1 MLGCLP
7 LGAPCS
13 PCGRGERRGLRG
25 LPPGSPDLRRAGRG
39 DTSPGSLCSF
49 GCRCGFR
56 YKRVGF
62 PWWLPLRI
70 VKPRAPQT
78 PTHSAGA
85 LPRMWTKALAAHTQS
100 FQKTALSGGWKSG
113 NARRLEGRGRLAGR
127 LRCGGRQERG
137 AWRIECFTAAGKEG
151 RTDRRMEGKKGD
163 VPAQNCPQIRRECS
177 GLRGRGRGARSAS
190 TGGGLPTFLLK
201 GTGMGE

>member
-13 PCGRGERRGLRG
+13 PCGCGERRGLRG
-25 LPPGSPDLRRAGRG
+25 LPPSSPDLRRTGRG

-78 PTHSAGA
+78 PTHLAGA
-85 LPRMWTKALAAHTQS
+85 LPRMWTKALSAHTQS
-100 FQKTALSGGWKSG
+100 FQKAALSGGWKSG
-113 NARRLEGRGRLAGR
+113 NARRLEGRGRRAGR
-127 LRCGGRQERG
+127 LGCGGRQERG
-137 AWRIECFTAAGKEG
+137 CVENRMLHCCREGGKDGQKDGRKERRGMFQPRTAHRSRGGAADLEG
-151 RTDRRMEGKKGD
+151 AVAVRAPHPRAVGS
-163 VPAQNCPQIRRECS
+163 PP
-177 GLRGRGRGARSAS
+177 
-190 TGGGLPTFLLK
+190 FY
-201 GTGMGE
+201 